1 MKAGKG
7 IPVEILLVE
16 DNAGDVRLTQEAL
29 RDAKVSNNLWVVSD
43 GVQAMQF
50 LHQDEDFRDAV
61 RPDLILLDLNLP
73 RMSGREVL
81 AAVKEDPVLQH
92 IPVVI
97 LTTSKAEQD
106 VLASYRLRANA
117 FVTKP
122 VDLEQFLRVVRSIEQ
137 FWLEIVHLSRP

>member
-1 MKAGKG
+1 MMTSARTA
-7 IPVEILLVE
+7 VEILLIE

-29 RDAKVSNNLWVVSD
+29 RDAKVRNNLSVVTD
-43 GVQAMQF
+43 GVEAMKY
-50 LHQDEDFRDAV
+50 LRREGAYGAAI

-81 AAVKEDPVLQH
+81 AEVKEDQELKH

-97 LTTSKAEQD
+97 LTTSQAEQD
-106 VLASYRLRANA
+106 ILASYRLRANA

-122 VDLEQFLRVVRSIEQ
+122 VDLDQFLKVVRSIEQ
-137 FWLEIVHLSRP
+137 FWLEIVRLSRP